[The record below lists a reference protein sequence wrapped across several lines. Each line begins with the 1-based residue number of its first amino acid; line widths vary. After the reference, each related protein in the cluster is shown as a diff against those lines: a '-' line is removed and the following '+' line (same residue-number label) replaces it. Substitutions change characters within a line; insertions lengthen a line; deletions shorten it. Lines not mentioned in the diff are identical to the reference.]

1 MYRSDFLQQALP
13 NITVYVF
20 ESLDSTSQFLKL
32 KSSEALM
39 PSVCIAE
46 NQTNGYGQRGSKW
59 YSNADSITF
68 SVLLPINE
76 SINNLTGI
84 SQLVALDIKRT
95 LASFTQE
102 QIKLKWPNDLF
113 VNDAKVGGLLIEVVK
128 QSANQTWLV
137 IGVGINIGVF
147 NGKTPTSYK
156 AAGIHFDNDL
166 RNNVLINLCSRLVT
180 LCESFHPKLWLDN
193 SADWYESDIFR
204 LNEEICLL
212 RDNKQ
217 ERFYYAGLSASAE
230 LMLSDIPLDSLD
242 IKNENILFFSSG
254 AVSVRRL
261 EWLS

>member
-1 MYRSDFLQQALP
+1 
-13 NITVYVF
+13 
-20 ESLDSTSQFLKL
+20 
-32 KSSEALM
+32 M
-39 PSVCIAE
+39 PSVCVAE
-46 NQTNGYGQRGSKW
+46 SQTNGYGQRGSKW

-84 SQLVALDIKRT
+84 SQLIALDIKRV

-113 VNDAKVGGLLIEVVK
+113 VDDAKVGGLLIEVVK
-128 QSANQTWLV
+128 QSTNQTWLV
-137 IGVGINIGVF
+137 IGIGINIGAF
-147 NGKTPTSYK
+147 NVITPTNYK

-166 RNNVLINLCSRLVT
+166 RNKALINLCSRLVT

-204 LNEEICLL
+204 LNEAVWIL
-212 RDNKQ
+212 RGNKQ
-217 ERFYYAGLSASAE
+217 QQFYYVGLSAGAE
-230 LMLSDIPLDSLD
+230 LMLSDIPLDSPD
-242 IKNENILFFSSG
+242 IKSENILLFSSG

-261 EWLS
+261 EWLN